1 MTQSGE
7 AGGGGEYDVQTG
19 FGWSNGVVF
28 EFIALF
34 GDELLETDADRDFDS
49 AFKEEIDLNTHF
61 DVGGGKSKLL
71 KKDSNVSLLELLP
84 FTPSGGGVAAKTDTP
99 ICHHPALAIEED
111 EDEGEDDDKTVR
123 KSSSQARQAQN
134 VERQTPEPLNATRP
148 ELEAASHA
156 PSSPSPLKVKAS
168 LSRLDSTSSDNGS
181 RGLHEPKVNHAKNMI
196 SFFEKLAR

>member
-1 MTQSGE
+1 M
-7 AGGGGEYDVQTG
+7 
-19 FGWSNGVVF
+19 F
-28 EFIALF
+28 
-34 GDELLETDADRDFDS
+34 
-49 AFKEEIDLNTHF
+49 
-61 DVGGGKSKLL
+61 
-71 KKDSNVSLLELLP
+71 P
-84 FTPSGGGVAAKTDTP
+84 P

-123 KSSSQARQAQN
+123 KSSSQASQAPN
-134 VERQTPEPLNATRP
+134 VERQTPEPLNVTRP